1 MRTFL
6 LACAV
11 LSLAAAPAWAQTFSG
26 RQAPSHRAAYLPK
39 AATRTTVRYAKQTNV
54 EAVVA
59 SHGYA
64 TREMSGGCCDS
75 GCDTGCSTC
84 ASRGIGCCKP
94 ALLPCLLDNFQD
106 ALICLIPTRAH
117 CCSYPRTCGE
127 PSCSNQPV
135 GRCCDRQPILNSIF
149 SRRCGG
155 GCGGCTASPGCCTAA
170 EAHGMHLM
178 APPVEELEAPESPFR
193 DDPEMPMQRG
203 ARKPST
209 RTKTTQNWFKK
220 SERGAPVRYA
230 SERPSMIIVGS
241 ASPIVVSE

>member
-1 MRTFL
+1 
-6 LACAV
+6 
-11 LSLAAAPAWAQTFSG
+11 
-26 RQAPSHRAAYLPK
+26 
-39 AATRTTVRYAKQTNV
+39 VRYAKQTNV
-54 EAVVA
+54 EATVA

-75 GCDTGCSTC
+75 GCATC
-84 ASRGIGCCKP
+84 TSRGIGCCTP
-94 ALLPCLLDNFQD
+94 ALFPCLLDNFQD

-117 CCSYPRTCGE
+117 CCPYPRTCGE

-135 GRCCDRQPILNSIF
+135 GRCCDRQPLLNSIF
-149 SRRCGG
+149 SRRCGS
-155 GCGGCTASPGCCTAA
+155 GCDSCTTAAPTCGCTAG

-178 APPVEELEAPESPFR
+178 SPPDMENMDKQDPFR

-209 RTKTTQNWFKK
+209 RTKTTQQWFKK
-220 SERGAPVRYA
+220 STPGTPVRYA
-230 SERPSMIIVGS
+230 GERPSMIVVGS